1 MPKLDGYQHG
11 VMLRVATLGVLVT
24 GAPGAGKSELGL
36 ALLARGH
43 VLIADDLVAFERQGK
58 ELIASAPVGLGN
70 YLMAGEL
77 GVVDV
82 LATFGRQAK
91 ADRQRLNLI
100 VHLSDEDRQVTEMD
114 PISGTWETREILDC
128 SVPYVRFSRSRAY
141 QLPVLVECACRQL
154 ELRASGKDPVKAFR
168 ELQRKLSR
176 VSV

>member
-1 MPKLDGYQHG
+1 
-11 VMLRVATLGVLVT
+11 MLRIAPLGVLVT

-43 VLIADDLVAFERQGK
+43 VLIADDLVALERHGV

-82 LATFGRQAK
+82 PATFGPQAK
-91 ADRQRLNLI
+91 ADRQRLDLI
-100 VHLSDEDRQVTEMD
+100 VHLSDKDRHVSETD
-114 PISGTWETREILDC
+114 IISGTWETREILDC
-128 SVPYVRFSRSRAY
+128 SVPYVRFARSRAH

-154 ELRASGKDPVKAFR
+154 ELRSAGKDPVKAFR

-176 VSV
+176 ASI